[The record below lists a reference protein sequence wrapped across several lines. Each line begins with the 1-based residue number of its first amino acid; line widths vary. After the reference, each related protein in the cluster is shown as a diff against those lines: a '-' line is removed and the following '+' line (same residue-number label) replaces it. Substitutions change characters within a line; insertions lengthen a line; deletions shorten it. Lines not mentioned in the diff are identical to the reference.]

1 MTANIKNTVFTM
13 KAEQLWFDSEKKKAL
28 AKLVDGD
35 DDSYSLTYPVVRL
48 SLVEEKFLRNESLD
62 MPEDCSP
69 INKAFH
75 YLSALKRLV
84 AMSQCK
90 KNDFEPRFVPGR

>member
-1 MTANIKNTVFTM
+1 M

-35 DDSYSLTYPVVRL
+35 DDSYSLTYLVVRL
-48 SLVEEKFLRNESLD
+48 SLVEEKFRRKEFLD
-62 MPEDCSP
+62 ISEDCSP

-75 YLSALKRLV
+75 YLSGLKRLV

-90 KNDFEPRFVPGR
+90 KKQF

>member
-1 MTANIKNTVFTM
+1 MKFNSRQADANLI
-13 KAEQLWFDSEKKKAL
+13 KAL

-69 INKAFH
+69 INTAFH
-75 YLSALKRLV
+75 YLGTETFGCNV
-84 AMSQCK
+84 AMQ